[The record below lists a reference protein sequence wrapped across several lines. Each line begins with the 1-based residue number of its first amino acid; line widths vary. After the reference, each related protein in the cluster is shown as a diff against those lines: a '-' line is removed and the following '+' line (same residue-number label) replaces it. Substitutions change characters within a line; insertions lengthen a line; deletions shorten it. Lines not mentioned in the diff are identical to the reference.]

1 MLKRPDR
8 RRDFQRRAAAEIAL
22 ALAEMNA
29 GWGDHASALKHLY
42 AADEITG
49 GVLVGRF
56 ARRADLTA
64 RRDEWVREAM
74 TEIAAA

>member
-1 MLKRPDR
+1 MPKRPDR
-8 RRDFQRRAAAEIAL
+8 RRDYHRRAAAEVAL

-42 AADEITG
+42 AADEICG

-56 ARRADLTA
+56 ARRPELAA
-64 RRDEWVREAM
+64 QRDEWVSEAM
-74 TEIAAA
+74 AEITA